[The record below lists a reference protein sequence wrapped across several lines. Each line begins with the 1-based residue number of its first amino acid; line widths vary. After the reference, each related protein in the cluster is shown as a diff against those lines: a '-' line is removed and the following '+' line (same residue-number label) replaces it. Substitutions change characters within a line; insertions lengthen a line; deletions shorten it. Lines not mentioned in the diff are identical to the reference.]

1 MKGVSLSEFRIWKDQ
16 WNLAF
21 VDINFSAVL
30 DHFTTT
36 TTSQHNPLLSFPFF
50 SFPFFSL
57 LGIMR
62 APLLVATAVFGSVSA
77 HFSIVD
83 IRSQIACN
91 ISANDGINWLSN
103 PIMEGQPYAEWW
115 MHGQVNCQSK
125 ATGSFALPA
134 NGKTDIVMSSRVSN
148 APPPYSTGSF
158 KPSDPDYILS
168 TSQWGD
174 GPDDPGNTLQGHHNI
189 HVTTATSALAL
200 TLTLTTLTL
209 TLTNLPQL
217 LH

>member
-1 MKGVSLSEFRIWKDQ
+1 VTHFNILLTLLLFTRRPHSSRTPSLSPSSSPFLTSSLVVAE
-16 WNLAF
+16 AF
-21 VDINFSAVL
+21 F
-30 DHFTTT
+30 
-36 TTSQHNPLLSFPFF
+36 
-50 SFPFFSL
+50 
-57 LGIMR
+57 
-62 APLLVATAVFGSVSA
+62 FGSVSA
-77 HFSIVD
+77 HFSVVD

-91 ISANDGINWLSN
+91 FTANDGINWLSG

-134 NGKTDIVMSSRVSN
+134 NGKTDIVTSSRVAY

-174 GPDDPGNTLQGHHNI
+174 GPDSPGNTLQGYHNI
-189 HVTTATSALAL
+189 HVATTTPALVL
-200 TLTLTTLTL
+200 TLTLTI
-209 TLTNLPQL
+209 
-217 LH
+217 